1 MLRTLLLGILLFCAT
16 SIFAQQDSIVQ
27 YDTSTI
33 EPLKV
38 SEDDLSAYRNN
49 EDFNYEM
56 VEQESTW
63 FDDVK
68 NWFYNIFQQLFEWIF
83 GVEKATSFLAT
94 FLQILPY
101 LLLAL
106 FLYLVI
112 RFFVNTHARSVLL
125 NKKNPNTVSLS
136 EEERIIKT
144 EDIEQLIKD
153 ALAINDYRLAIRYY
167 YLLILK
173 QLSERNLI
181 DWQRQKTND
190 DYIGELSNPEL
201 KNTFGR
207 ATFLYDY
214 IWYGAFAIDQ
224 ERYAQVEQVFV
235 TLKKTINGNV

>member
-1 MLRTLLLGILLFCAT
+1 MLRTLLFGILLFCAT
-16 SIFAQQDSIVQ
+16 SMFAQQDSIVQ
-27 YDTSTI
+27 YDTSEI
-33 EPLKV
+33 EPLEV
-38 SEDDLSAYRNN
+38 REEDLSAYRNN
-49 EDFNYEM
+49 DDFNYEI

-63 FDDVK
+63 LDDVK

-153 ALAINDYRLAIRYY
+153 ALAQNDYRLAIRYY
-167 YLLILK
+167 YLFILK

-190 DYIGELSNPEL
+190 DYIEELSNPEL
-201 KNTFGR
+201 KITFGK

-214 IWYGAFAIDQ
+214 IWYGEFTIDQ
-224 ERYAQVEQVFV
+224 ERYTQVEQVFV
-235 TLKKTINGNV
+235 TLKKSINADV

>member
-1 MLRTLLLGILLFCAT
+1 MLRTLLLGLLLFCAT
-16 SIFAQQDSIVQ
+16 SIFAQQDSIVK

-63 FDDVK
+63 LDDIK
-68 NWFYNIFQQLFEWIF
+68 NWFYTIFQQLFEWIF

-112 RFFVNTHARSVLL
+112 RFFVNTHARSVIL

-153 ALAINDYRLAIRYY
+153 ALAQNDYRLAIRYY
-167 YLLILK
+167 YLFVLK

-190 DYIGELSNPEL
+190 DYIQELSNPEL
-201 KNTFGR
+201 KNIFGR
-207 ATFLYDY
+207 ATLLYDY
-214 IWYGAFAIDQ
+214 IWYGEFAIDQ
-224 ERYAQVEQVFV
+224 ERYALVEHVFI
-235 TLKKTINGNV
+235 TLKKSIGENV

>member
-16 SIFAQQDSIVQ
+16 SMFAQQDSIVQ
-27 YDTSTI
+27 YDTSDI
-33 EPLKV
+33 EPLEL
-38 SEDDLSAYRNN
+38 SEEDLSSYRNN

-56 VEQESTW
+56 VERESTW
-63 FDDVK
+63 LDDVK

-153 ALAINDYRLAIRYY
+153 ALAQNDYRLAIRYY
-167 YLLILK
+167 YLFILK

-190 DYIGELSNPEL
+190 DYISELANSEL
-201 KNTFGR
+201 KNSFGR
-207 ATFLYDY
+207 ATLLYDY
-214 IWYGAFAIDQ
+214 IWYGEFPIDQ
-224 ERYAQVEQVFV
+224 KRYTQVEQVFV
-235 TLKKTINGNV
+235 TLKKSINENV

>member
-16 SIFAQQDSIVQ
+16 FIFAQQDSIVK
-27 YDTSTI
+27 YDTSNI
-33 EPLKV
+33 EPLEL
-38 SEDDLSAYRNN
+38 SEDDLSSYRNN

-63 FDDVK
+63 LDDVR
-68 NWFYNIFQQLFEWIF
+68 NWFYNLFRQLFEWIF

-112 RFFVNTHARSVLL
+112 RFFVNSHARSVLL

-153 ALAINDYRLAIRYY
+153 ALAQNDYRLAIRYY
-167 YLLILK
+167 YLFILK

-190 DYIGELSNPEL
+190 DYIEELSNPEL
-201 KNTFGR
+201 KNSFGR

-214 IWYGAFAIDQ
+214 IWYGEFPVDQ
-224 ERYAQVEQVFV
+224 ERYSQVEQVFA
-235 TLKKTINGNV
+235 TLKKSINGNV